1 MMSAF
6 DATHPQ
12 NQFKIK
18 NQFKT
23 MVQVKFLTT
32 AEINAM
38 RDKYKPTKVNGQTK
52 FSNGT
57 PKQNKRKVYGITT
70 ESKYYRA

>member
-1 MMSAF
+1 
-6 DATHPQ
+6 
-12 NQFKIK
+12 
-18 NQFKT
+18 

-38 RDKYKPTKVNGQTK
+38 RDKYKPKKVNGQTK

-57 PKQNKRKVYGITT
+57 PKENKRKVYGITS

>member
-1 MMSAF
+1 MQR
-6 DATHPQ
+6 THQ
-12 NQFKIK
+12 NQKTK

-38 RDKYKPTKVNGQTK
+38 RDKYKPKKVNGQTK

-57 PKQNKRKVYGITT
+57 PKQNKRKVYGVTT